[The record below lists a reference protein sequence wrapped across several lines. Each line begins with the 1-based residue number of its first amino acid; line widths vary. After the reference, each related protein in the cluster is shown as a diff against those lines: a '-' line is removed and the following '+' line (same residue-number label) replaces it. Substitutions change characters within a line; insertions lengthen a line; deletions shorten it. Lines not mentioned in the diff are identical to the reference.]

1 MHFLSKFMTK
11 ILKFFFKRSK
21 TKHLLTSSISMQC
34 HISKIG
40 YHVWTVKI
48 IEPVG
53 GLKVMKT
60 LLKETTMQLDFISKL
75 ICCLGRSP
83 IHIYCQDYD
92 WEHSKASCVRHRPV
106 GGKAKWPCATSAK
119 NRLAITN
126 VMSLAYWSPFGS
138 TFLAYL

>member
-83 IHIYCQDYD
+83 IHIYTVRTMIENIRRHPVYAIGLLAGKRSDRVPLLLKTD
-92 WEHSKASCVRHRPV
+92 WQSQILWVWLIGVHLEVS
-106 GGKAKWPCATSAK
+106 
-119 NRLAITN
+119 
-126 VMSLAYWSPFGS
+126 F
-138 TFLAYL
+138 